1 MRISRTTLALVG
13 GLALAI
19 APLLLLAGSFMFGL
33 EESLNELGTLIDE
46 GANKAA
52 KTLSIKQL
60 LGSIL
65 MLLFI
70 LGFVGGSVAYLLV
83 CLVGVILI
91 LVLRELH
98 EIRRAIE
105 N

>member
-1 MRISRTTLALVG
+1 LKISRTTLAFVG
-13 GLALAI
+13 GAALAI
-19 APLLLLAGSFMFGL
+19 APLLLLAGSFMFGQ
-33 EESLNELGTLIDE
+33 EESLNEMGALIDE

-65 MLLFI
+65 MLLFV
-70 LGFVGGSVAYLLV
+70 LGFMGGGVAYLLV

-98 EIRRAIE
+98 EIRKAIE
-105 N
+105 S